1 MAFSDHVKVLF
12 GMDSDGFHDG
22 LTKADKQTKKFSNN
36 FKKYFIGALGTAV
49 IAKTTKDVI
58 DFGASIGDMSK
69 RLGASS
75 TFLQG
80 LQYGAEQT
88 GIKANSATIA
98 FQRFTRRTQEAKD
111 KAGPLRDTL
120 EKLGIQFNDSGG
132 QAKTSEQL
140 FTEFG
145 QAIADME
152 NPAERVKT
160 AFQFLDT
167 EGVGLTQMF
176 VAGGKTLADYTKE
189 AERLGLIMDEKTIKS
204 LQDAD
209 GKLNQLGRQ
218 FKVMVAQFL
227 PQFLDKLRAVGDVF
241 QKGMA
246 VVKNYAKEITALA
259 TAVGA
264 YFVAVKALQGGAL
277 IVKAFRTS
285 MIACQGLTGAVTAL
299 NVATKLNPFGLI
311 IAGAT
316 ALGFVIKGLIDKLN
330 ENQRQ
335 WENWEKDTIAKANA
349 KADQLSVT
357 IIDLQGELAQLSQE
371 LQDMGAMGKMP
382 VSLQETHKGLQIA
395 KAQLDAQE
403 KTINR
408 QLKYYEDIVVSQKNY
423 IAELRNSDASQTK
436 IAKQLVIQKDLEKG
450 LVDAQIAKAKHTK
463 AMHTTTTQ
471 LTQTTAQLKDI
482 EFARKHGLQ
491 DLLKDR
497 QQEQVELDRTL
508 ERVDALKKGG
518 KEALDVVK
526 KRHETEDLIVKLM
539 HQNKLPMEEAKKL
552 ATQILNATEQE
563 RLAHEA
569 IKQVQDDKVALKK
582 QEADRQA
589 IIDQLQKE
597 ANLHA
602 QARGEAQQHM
612 DVLKLRANGQQ
623 KEADILAEKLRLQG
637 QIKAIAD
644 AQGIAQAGAIQQLEK
659 KFGLE
664 QDILLQKVDQEK
676 QELINKAVGLQANRE
691 LRDAVDAKD
700 RKRIRASKQVKRI
713 DERIAELQKKG
724 GQRAQDEI
732 DKLKQVKQR
741 QLDFILDDG
750 TKQNLDRLEAKK
762 IDIKDNHDVQ
772 MDALQKRLQEIQAN
786 ELKAQAELDAKKAEV
801 QKAGEDA
808 KLKTI
813 NIVEAGKTEIK
824 AVGKA
829 VEKLA
834 NKNPKVTAQVKVTMP
849 SYDPQQAIVNSLD
862 KIVTI
867 VATEKTLSEMHKTI
881 KGKFIN
887 Q

>member
-22 LTKADKQTKKFSNN
+22 LTKADKQTKKFGNN
-36 FKKYFIGALGTAV
+36 FKKYFVGALGTAV

-69 RLGASS
+69 RLGASA

-88 GIKANSATIA
+88 GIKADSATIA

-140 FTEFG
+140 FNEFG

-176 VAGGKTLADYTKE
+176 VAGGKTIADYTKE
-189 AERLGLIMDEKTIKS
+189 AERLGLILDDKTIKS

-218 FKVMVAQFL
+218 FKVMIAQFL
-227 PQFLDKLRAVGDVF
+227 PQFLDKLRVIGDAF

-246 VVKNYAKEITALA
+246 IVKKYATEITALA

-285 MIACQGLTGAVTAL
+285 MVACQGLTGAVQAL
-299 NVATKLNPFGLI
+299 NVATKLNPFGII

-335 WENWEKDTIAKANA
+335 WENWEKDTIAKAKA
-349 KADQLSVT
+349 KADQISIA
-357 IIDLQGELAQLSQE
+357 IIDLQGELGQLSQE

-382 VSLQETHKGLQIA
+382 VTLEETHKGLKIA
-395 KAQLDAQE
+395 KAELDKNTRAVD
-403 KTINR
+403 R
-408 QLKYYEDIVVSQKNY
+408 QVKYWQDILGY
-423 IAELRNSDASQTK
+423 
-436 IAKQLVIQKDLEKG
+436 AKDGIKEMREKG
-450 LVDAQIAKAKHTK
+450 TSLALIEKKLAQQKEYEKELVQAQIAKAKHTK
-463 AMHTTTTQ
+463 ELFNVNQQ
-471 LTQTTAQLKDI
+471 LTKTTAELRDI
-482 EFARKHGLQ
+482 EFARKNGLE

-518 KEALDVVK
+518 KDALDVVK

-539 HQNKLPMEEAKKL
+539 KQNKLPMEEAQKL
-552 ATQILNATEQE
+552 ATQILDATEQE

-569 IKQVQDDKVALKK
+569 IKQVQDQKVALKK
-582 QEADRQA
+582 EEEDRQK

-597 ANLHA
+597 AQLHA
-602 QARGEAQQHM
+602 QARGEAQQHL

-623 KEADILAEKLRLQG
+623 READVLELKLQLQQ

-644 AQGIAQAGAIQQLEK
+644 AQGIAQGKAIDQLRAKFDLEK
-659 KFGLE
+659 QIKLKKVE
-664 QDILLQKVDQEK
+664 QERQILINEAVEK
-676 QELINKAVGLQANRE
+676 QAIRKT
-691 LRDAVDAKD
+691 RDAVDRKD
-700 RKRIRASKQVKRI
+700 RQRILASQKVKRLDKQI
-713 DERIAELQKKG
+713 LALQEKG

-741 QLDFILDDG
+741 QLDIILDDG
-750 TKQNLDRLEAKK
+750 TKDALDQLEKK
-762 IDIKDNHDVQ
+762 KLNIADNHGVQ
-772 MDALQKRLQEIQAN
+772 MDALQKRLQEVQQA
-786 ELKAQAELDAKKAEV
+786 ELKAQAEMDKKKAEV

-834 NKNPKVTAQVKVTMP
+834 NKNPKVTAQVQVTMP

-867 VATEKTLSEMHKTI
+867 VATEKTLSALHKTI
-881 KGKFIN
+881 QGKFIN